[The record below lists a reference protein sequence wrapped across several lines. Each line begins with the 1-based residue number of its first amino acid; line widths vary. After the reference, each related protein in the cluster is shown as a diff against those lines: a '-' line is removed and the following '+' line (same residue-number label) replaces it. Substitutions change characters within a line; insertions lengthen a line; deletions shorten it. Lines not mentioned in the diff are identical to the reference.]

1 MRHPGAARRL
11 APKASDLATIQPERQ
26 VTQLTETTLRD
37 IAFAAGLLAM
47 LPFTIGRP
55 HVGALL
61 WCWTAM
67 LVPNAFVYGFAA
79 PIRFNMIAVL
89 VTLTVWVLSKEP
101 LRVPMNRMMVLLI
114 ILGIH
119 GTLSA
124 FYEIGPEGLA
134 WEQWERFIKVI
145 AFAVVVGALFN
156 SQHRIE
162 ALIYAI
168 VLSVGFHG
176 VEEGLKFIMTGGGH
190 RIVGPG
196 TSILSDN
203 NHFALGMLCTLPLIF
218 FLYQRASYR
227 VLRIGLLGSAVII
240 CFTVVGTFSRGGLI
254 GLLAI
259 ALWGFFHSARKARY
273 LAMAIPVAILLVS
286 FAPDS
291 WFDRVQTISEADKD
305 SSFMGRV
312 IAWKQ
317 STLIALD
324 HPILGGGFHAVQDF
338 SVWTRYSQTRFHDL
352 DFIPTDAPDPDSA
365 RAAHS
370 IYFQVLGDLG
380 FVGLILFGLIAL
392 NAWKNTIVVVSKAKG
407 RPGLEWAQ
415 QLAQC
420 IQYSFVA
427 YFVAGAA
434 LSMAYFEFMYI
445 LFALSAAVRTI
456 VDRETAEPAPE
467 SGPDAKAGDWASLR
481 REARVRL
488 TD

>member
-1 MRHPGAARRL
+1 M
-11 APKASDLATIQPERQ
+11 
-26 VTQLTETTLRD
+26 RD
-37 IAFAAGLLAM
+37 IAFTAGLLVM

-55 HVGALL
+55 HIGALL

-79 PIRFNMIAVL
+79 PIRFNLIAVA
-89 VTLTVWVLSKEP
+89 VTLAVWVLSREP
-101 LRVPMNRMMVLLI
+101 KRIPMNRMMVLLI
-114 ILGIH
+114 IFAIH

-124 FYEIGPEGLA
+124 YYEIGPEALA
-134 WEQWERFIKVI
+134 WEQWERFIKVVL
-145 AFAVVVGALFN
+145 FAIVVGALFN
-156 SQHRIE
+156 NQHRIE

-168 VLSVGFHG
+168 ILSVGFHG
-176 VEEGLKFIMTGGGH
+176 VEEGVKFIVTGGGH
-190 RIVGPG
+190 RITGPG

-203 NHFALGMLCTLPLIF
+203 NHFALATLCTLPLIF
-218 FLYQRASYR
+218 FLYQQTSYR
-227 VLRIGLLGSAVII
+227 ALRIALLGSAGIL
-240 CFTVVGTFSRGGLI
+240 CFTIVGTFSRGGLI

-259 ALWGFFHSARKARY
+259 AVWAFFQSARKARY
-273 LAMAIPVAILLVS
+273 LALAIPVAILIVF

-291 WFDRVQTISEADKD
+291 WFDRVQTISEAGKD
-305 SSFMGRV
+305 TSFMGRV

-324 HPILGGGFHAVQDF
+324 NPILGGGFHAVQDF
-338 SVWTRYSQTRFHDL
+338 AVWTRYSQTRFQDL

-380 FVGLILFGLIAL
+380 FAGLFLFGLIAL
-392 NAWKNTIVVVSKAKG
+392 TAWKNTIVVVRKARG
-407 RPGLEWAQ
+407 RAGLEWAG
-415 QLAQC
+415 QLAQY

-427 YFVAGAA
+427 YFVSGAA

-445 LFALSAAVRTI
+445 LFALSASMRTI
-456 VDRETAEPAPE
+456 VEREAAEPAPA
-467 SGPDAKAGDWASLR
+467 SGSDPEETGATPSP
-481 REARVRL
+481 REARGRL